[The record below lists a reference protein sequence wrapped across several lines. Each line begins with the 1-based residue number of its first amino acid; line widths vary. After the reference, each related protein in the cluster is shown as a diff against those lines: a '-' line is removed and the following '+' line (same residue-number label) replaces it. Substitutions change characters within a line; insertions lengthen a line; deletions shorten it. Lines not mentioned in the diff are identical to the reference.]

1 MNPFYLRMQRF
12 AFAAGASAVFV
23 SLAVLI
29 GWAADIPWLTNISP
43 RFVTMKPLTALCFIF
58 SGASL
63 CSLVF
68 SSSTAIARS
77 RFARALAL
85 PVVIIGISTVVEFS
99 AGVDFG
105 FEDLV
110 LGPALQATGLPAPG
124 RLSLASAVSFV
135 LLGLAL
141 FSLDFED
148 EWGVRLS
155 QAFSL
160 CVSDIAMVHLLGYVF
175 DFEDLYRTFHG
186 NSMAIHTA
194 GLFFVLGLGVF
205 SARPNRALAA
215 TFNSPTIA
223 GRMARRLLPFAVALT
238 TAVACV
244 RLVFQRFGYYGTG
257 FGLSLFASA
266 TITMFALLLF
276 WATRSL
282 NESFEQLEVAS
293 RDLARST
300 EESNRSNARLASIVE
315 HSDDAI
321 ISKNLDGIISSWNRA
336 AERIFGYSAS
346 EAVGQSIRMLVPSD
360 LLTDEAAIL
369 RLIASGQSVSHY
381 EAVRLRKDGARILVS
396 VTISPIRDS
405 AGVIIGASKVARDI
419 TEIRKIEKSVAQ
431 HEARLAA
438 IIGAAMDAVITVND
452 EQRIT
457 MFNPAAEIMFG
468 CKAPSAVGSHL
479 DRFIPQ
485 RFRADHVEHI
495 RNFGTTNTTRRRMGR
510 LNSVFGVR
518 CNGVEFPVEASISQ
532 TEVNGEKL
540 FTVILRDITDRR
552 RADEEFRQQAA
563 LLDLAPVIVRDL
575 ENRIILWTRGAQQLY
590 GFSREEALG
599 RNSHELLQTEFPVS
613 LAHIAQAFHR
623 DGAWEGELRHRTRDG
638 RTVFVA
644 SQWVLH
650 YDASGKPAR
659 ILEINTDL
667 TELKR
672 VQTSQ
677 MRSRKLESLG
687 TLAGGVAHDF
697 NNILSAINGNARIAL
712 EDLPLHHPVRPY
724 LTEISKA
731 GARATDLV
739 RRILAFSRPQESK
752 CDPTSIQPV
761 VEEAL
766 SLVRATL
773 PASIQIEF
781 KSSGRLPPVAI
792 DPSQLHQIIVNLAT
806 NASHAIGDRP
816 GLITVRLTARS
827 LNADDCQ
834 GTPGLH
840 EGRYVCLT
848 LSDDGC
854 GMDRATL
861 DRIFDPFFTTKP
873 VGQGTGLGLS
883 VVHGIV
889 SGCDGAISVYSQ
901 PGKGTS
907 FLLYFPASEPSGSD
921 VAPLPA
927 QPDHKATHHENLL
940 FIDDEEALVMLGTR
954 FLERLGYRVTGH
966 VDAISAI
973 AEFRADPSRFAAVVT
988 DLSMPKINGFE
999 VARQILSIRP
1009 GIPIVLASGY
1019 VRPEDEQQ
1027 AASIGIRRVLL
1038 KPSTIDVLAQTLDEI
1053 LASVKTPS
1061 ES

>member
-1 MNPFYLRMQRF
+1 MTPLHLRLQKF
-12 AFAAGASAVFV
+12 AFAAGTTAIFV
-23 SLAVLI
+23 SVAVLI
-29 GWAADIPWLTNISP
+29 GWGANIPWLTNLSP
-43 RFVTMKPLTALCFIF
+43 RFVTMKPLTAVCFIL
-58 SGASL
+58 SGGSL
-63 CSLVF
+63 CLLMFRSPGTVVQ
-68 SSSTAIARS
+68 SRVARL
-77 RFARALAL
+77 LAL
-85 PVVIIGISTVVEFS
+85 LVLFVGVSCIVEFS
-99 AGVDFG
+99 AGVDFQ
-105 FEDLV
+105 FETV
-110 LGPALQATGLPAPG
+110 LFPDTLQATGNAAPG
-124 RLSLASAVSFV
+124 RLALASGVAFA

-141 FSLDFED
+141 LCLDFETD
-148 EWGVRLS
+148 RSARLA
-155 QAFSL
+155 QLLSL
-160 CVSDIAMVHLLGYVF
+160 CTADLAMLHLLAYLF
-175 DFEDLYRTFHG
+175 DFEDQYRTFDG
-186 NSMAIHTA
+186 NSMSLHTA
-194 GLFFVLGLGVF
+194 GLFFVLGTGVF
-205 SARPNRALAA
+205 AARPNRGLAA
-215 TFNSPTIA
+215 VFNAQGIA
-223 GRMARRLLPFAVALT
+223 GRMARSLLPSAVVLMT
-238 TAVACV
+238 VIACV
-244 RLVFQRFGYYGTG
+244 QLFFQRSGYYGTG
-257 FGLSLFASA
+257 LGLAIFTSANITLFAL
-266 TITMFALLLF
+266 MLF
-276 WATRSL
+276 WASRSL
-282 NESFEQLEVAS
+282 NASIEQLEIAS
-293 RDLARST
+293 RDLARSNDVSIRT
-300 EESNRSNARLASIVE
+300 NARLASIIE
-315 HSDDAI
+315 SSDDAI
-321 ISKNLDGIISSWNRA
+321 ISKSLDGTITSWNPG

-346 EAVGQSIRMLVPSD
+346 EVLGQSIHILIPPDRLSEEVDILRRIAAGQSIRHFES
-360 LLTDEAAIL
+360 T
-369 RLIASGQSVSHY
+369 
-381 EAVRLRKDGARILVS
+381 RLRKDGAHILVS
-396 VTISPIRDS
+396 VTISPLRDPS
-405 AGVIIGASKVARDI
+405 GAIVGASKIARDI
-419 TEIRKIEKSVAQ
+419 TENRRIRNSVAQ

-438 IIGAAMDAVITVND
+438 IIGAAMDAVITVNAD
-452 EQRIT
+452 QRIT
-457 MFNPAAEIMFG
+457 MFNPAAESMFG
-468 CKAPSAVGSHL
+468 CKTSVALGSSL
-479 DRFIPQ
+479 DRFIPH
-485 RFRADHVEHI
+485 RFRAEHFDHI
-495 RNFGTTNTTRRRMGR
+495 RNFGQTNTTRRRMGR

-518 CNGVEFPVEASISQ
+518 SNGAEFPVEASISQ
-532 TEVNGEKL
+532 TEVDGEKL
-540 FTVILRDITDRR
+540 YTVILRDVTDRR
-552 RADEEFRQQAA
+552 LADEEFRQQAA

-1053 LASVKTPS
+1053 LASVETPS